1 MQLPTTNGA
10 CSQPEYIITVSYSE
24 SELPTDL
31 SISYT
36 RTEYECIIY
45 DILLYDFAP
54 RRSVVVVYYYYAL
67 FPSFAVKHIIV
78 YVYLRRT
85 CSRLVSGKFSVTQL
99 R

>member
-1 MQLPTTNGA
+1 MKLPTTNGA

-36 RTEYECIIY
+36 RTEYECIIR

-54 RRSVVVVYYYYAL
+54 RRSRTVYYYYYYYYEYYYARITVVHRKAHYRIRVL
-67 FPSFAVKHIIV
+67 ASHI
-78 YVYLRRT
+78 RT
-85 CSRLVSGKFSVTQL
+85 SRF